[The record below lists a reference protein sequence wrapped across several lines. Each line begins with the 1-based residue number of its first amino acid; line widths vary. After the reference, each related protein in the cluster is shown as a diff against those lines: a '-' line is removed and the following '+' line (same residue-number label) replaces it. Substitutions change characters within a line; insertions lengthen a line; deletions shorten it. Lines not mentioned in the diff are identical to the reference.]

1 MFNEHIKTLIIA
13 NKENKNR
20 GSVYLVFEFVD
31 HDLHGIFDSHI
42 KNIRKKV
49 AVPLPDLDI
58 IHSVY
63 GIGYRFEM

>member
-42 KNIRKKV
+42 KF
-49 AVPLPDLDI
+49 DLKHI
-58 IHSVY
+58 KCLMRQLLE
-63 GIGYRFEM
+63 GIAYLHER